1 MASKSNGNVP
11 QFHAE
16 IVQFLAD
23 LGLTEYEAK
32 TLSTLFKL
40 KETEAPEISRI
51 AQVPKTRV
59 YDVLDRLTKKGLV
72 IEIFGRP
79 KKYRVVEPKEALDIL
94 VKRKKEEV
102 KALEEKSTELK
113 SLVEGFEGLQEED
126 GEKVMKVKDKQDFN
140 RILAQEI
147 GNAKETVVAFSKLD
161 EGNDTL
167 KEALHNAIKKKI
179 SVKMVSKSHPAARML
194 QDAGVLWKENDHGL
208 NAYIIDGKKV
218 ILGLSDFSKQ
228 RPEYHFTIWNNN
240 KAMANALQKYFDHV
254 SGQK

>member
-1 MASKSNGNVP
+1 MVSKNSGNFP

-16 IVQFLAD
+16 ISQFLAD

-40 KETEAPEISRI
+40 KETEAPEISRV

-79 KKYRVVEPKEALDIL
+79 KKYRVVEPKEALDVL

-102 KALEEKSTELK
+102 KALEEKSSELK
-113 SLVEGFEGLQEED
+113 ALAEGFEDVEEEE

-147 GNAKETVVAFSKLD
+147 GNAKDSVVAFSKMD
-161 EGNDTL
+161 EGNDAL
-167 KEALHNAIKKKI
+167 KEA
-179 SVKMVSKSHPAARML
+179 
-194 QDAGVLWKENDHGL
+194 
-208 NAYIIDGKKV
+208 
-218 ILGLSDFSKQ
+218 
-228 RPEYHFTIWNNN
+228 
-240 KAMANALQKYFDHV
+240 
-254 SGQK
+254 